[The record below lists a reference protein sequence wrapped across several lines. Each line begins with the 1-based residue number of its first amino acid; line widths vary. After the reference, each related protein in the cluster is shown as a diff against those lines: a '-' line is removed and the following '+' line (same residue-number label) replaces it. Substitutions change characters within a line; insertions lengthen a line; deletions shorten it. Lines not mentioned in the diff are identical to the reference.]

1 MLYWLSTFWQDLRFA
16 ARLLARSPGFTAAAV
31 ACLGIGIGVT
41 ASVYSEFQSLV
52 FRDLAGVRAP
62 DELVRTQTPM
72 PYGDWEEFRDHSG
85 AFTSLA
91 AFLGPV
97 PFEVGSAGNRAE
109 RVWGHLATPN
119 YFRTLGVEPLAGRL
133 FGVADDR
140 EGAASVAVVS
150 ARLWRERFG
159 GVRSAL
165 GQVFRV
171 NGEPVTLIGVAP
183 ENFLGASPMLSAAD
197 LWIPTTA
204 PPAVAPELGRLRDR
218 QATAFDLIGR
228 LKPGRTAAQAEAT
241 LEPTARR
248 LEVVYNDAGKDR
260 KERRVTLLPGGRIYP
275 LRDEDR
281 AKVLGLPAVLI
292 ALVLLMACGNV
303 ANMLVARGA
312 SRRREIAVRL
322 SIGGSRARIV
332 RQLLTESLLLAA
344 LGGMAGL
351 GVLRWYMA
359 YFGSLRG
366 TLPGY
371 MALDWRLD
379 WRALAFSG
387 ALTLASGLLFGL
399 APALNATR
407 DDIASALKATVPSRL
422 RARRWFSLRNILV
435 AHQIAASMVLLLL
448 TGFIVIGIRRI
459 SSDDPGF
466 DYKHLY
472 LLSLD
477 PVRDGYD
484 AQRAADFFNN
494 LPRKLARVPGVT
506 SVSVAQTLPLA
517 LTGVESL
524 VAAKVEMAGGPK
536 ALGAIRSDRV
546 GPGFFET
553 VGIPVLRGRGF
564 TDRDVAD
571 GSAVLLVNET
581 MAKQAWPG
589 RDPVGQML
597 DFGGKLHEVI
607 GVARDIRP
615 AIPLGPSLP
624 AVYRPNAPSGFA
636 IPSPQGVTVLVR
648 VQPGFDAAVSLRRQI
663 EANDSRVTVLDVRRM
678 EDLIEQ
684 VYYMARVA
692 AGIYG
697 ALGIF
702 ALILASVG
710 LAGVTA
716 YSVARRTHEIGI
728 RMALGASRGN
738 ILRLVLRESAAL
750 FAVGGAAGLALALAM
765 MRVLNSALDSLAQAT
780 QTSASDPAIL
790 IGAPALLVGLALAAS
805 AVPARKAI
813 TVDPAAA
820 LRSE

>member
-1 MLYWLSTFWQDLRFA
+1 
-16 ARLLARSPGFTAAAV
+16 
-31 ACLGIGIGVT
+31 
-41 ASVYSEFQSLV
+41 
-52 FRDLAGVRAP
+52 
-62 DELVRTQTPM
+62 M

-97 PFEVGSAGNRAE
+97 PFEIGPVGSQAQ
-109 RVWGHLATPN
+109 RVWGHLVTPN

-133 FGVADDR
+133 FGVEDERA
-140 EGAASVAVVS
+140 GAASVAVVS
-150 ARLWRERFG
+150 ARFWRDRFG
-159 GVRSAL
+159 GARSAV
-165 GQVFRV
+165 GRTIRV
-171 NGEPVTLIGVAP
+171 NGQPVTLIGVAP

-204 PPAVAPELGRLRDR
+204 PPGVAPELGRLRDR
-218 QATAFDLIGR
+218 QTMAFDLIGR
-228 LKPGRTAAQAEAT
+228 LKPGRTPAQAEAQ
-241 LEPTARR
+241 LEPLARR
-248 LEVVYNDAGKDR
+248 LEVVYNDPGKDR
-260 KERRVTLLPGGRIYP
+260 KERRVILLPGGRLYP
-275 LRDEDR
+275 LRDEDM
-281 AKVLGLPAVLI
+281 AKTLGLPIVLM

-312 SRRREIAVRL
+312 ARRREIAVRL

-344 LGGMAGL
+344 LGGVAGL
-351 GVLRWYMA
+351 GVVRWYVA
-359 YFGSLRG
+359 YFDSLRG
-366 TLPGY
+366 KLPSY
-371 MALDWRLD
+371 VALDWSLD
-379 WRALAFSG
+379 WRALAFS
-387 ALTLASGLLFGL
+387 ALLTMASGLLFGL

-407 DDIASALKATVPSRL
+407 DDIASALKSAVPSHL

-435 AHQIAASMVLLLL
+435 AHQIIASMVLLVL
-448 TGFIVIGIRRI
+448 TGFIVIGIRRV
-459 SSDDPGF
+459 SSGDPGF

-472 LLSLD
+472 LLNLD

-484 AQRAADFFNN
+484 ALRAADYFDK
-494 LPRKLARVPGVT
+494 LPQRLARVPGAT
-506 SVSVAQTLPLA
+506 AVSVAQTLPMA
-517 LTGVESL
+517 FTGMEEL
-524 VAAKVEMAGGPK
+524 IAAKVELAGGPK

-564 TDRDVAD
+564 TDRDIAGD
-571 GSAVLLVNET
+571 SAVLLVNET
-581 MAKQAWPG
+581 MARQVWPG
-589 RDPVGQML
+589 QDPVGQML
-597 DFGGKLHEVI
+597 DFEGKLHEVI

-624 AVYRPNAPSGFA
+624 AVYRPNLPSGFA
-636 IPSPQGVTVLVR
+636 APSRQGVTVVVR
-648 VQPGFDAAVSLRRQI
+648 VRPGFDAAVSLRREI
-663 EANDSRVTVLDVRRM
+663 EAIDSQVTVLDVRRM

-692 AGIYG
+692 AGVYG

-728 RMALGASRGN
+728 RMALGAGRGD
-738 ILRLVLRESAAL
+738 ILGLVLRESAVL
-750 FAVGGAAGLALALAM
+750 FAVGGAAGMAISLAM
-765 MRVLNSALDSLAQAT
+765 MRVLGSMLDTLAQAT

-790 IGAPALLVGLALAAS
+790 IGAPALLIGLALVACS
-805 AVPARKAI
+805 IPARKAI
-813 TVDPAAA
+813 TVNPSAA